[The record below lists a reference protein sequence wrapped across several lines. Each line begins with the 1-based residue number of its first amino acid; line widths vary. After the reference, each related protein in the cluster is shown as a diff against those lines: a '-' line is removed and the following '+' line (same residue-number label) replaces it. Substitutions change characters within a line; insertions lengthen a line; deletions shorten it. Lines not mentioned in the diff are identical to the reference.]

1 LKKAVLAY
9 SGGLD
14 TSVAV
19 KWLMERYGYQ
29 VIALTVDV
37 GQGVDLAGIRQKALN
52 IGVENAYTVDARDEF
67 LREYAF
73 RALRAN
79 AAYEGRYLLA
89 SALSRPLI
97 TRLLVETAKME
108 GAEAIAHGC
117 TGKGNDQVRFDVSAA
132 ALAPDL
138 EVIAPVREWKMTR
151 EEALDYAA
159 AHEIP
164 VPVGRENPYSIDAN
178 LWGRSIECG
187 VLEDPWREPPADIYT
202 MTVDGNDCPDTPTY
216 VEVEFERGTPV
227 GIDGQSLDP
236 VDLVQEMNRLAGE
249 QGIGRTDHV
258 ENRLVGIKSR
268 EIYEAPG
275 STALMTAH
283 RALEDLTLERET
295 AHFKRTIEDQYA
307 RLLYYGL
314 WFSPLREALDAF
326 VDRTQEM
333 VTGQVRLKM
342 HRGHLQVVGRKS
354 PASLYDFDL
363 ATYDPGDTYRHDAA
377 VGFIEIWGLPTRV
390 YSRVRSAAQKE
401 PGSREP
407 SKPDVASGG
416 TNES

>member
-1 LKKAVLAY
+1 MKKVVLAY

-14 TSVAV
+14 TSVAA
-19 KWLMERYGYQ
+19 KWLMDRYDYQ
-29 VIALTVDV
+29 VVTLTVDV
-37 GQGVDLAGIRQKALN
+37 GQGVDLAGIRQKALD
-52 IGVENAYTVDARDEF
+52 IGAVNAYTVDAREEF
-67 LREYAF
+67 LRGFAF

-97 TRLLVETAKME
+97 TRLLVETAARE

-138 EVIAPVREWKMTR
+138 KVIAPVREWEMTR
-151 EEALDYAA
+151 EEELDYAA
-159 AHEIP
+159 EHGIP
-164 VPVGRENPYSIDAN
+164 VPVGKENPYSIDAN

-187 VLEDPWREPPADIYT
+187 ILEDPWVEPPGDIYT
-202 MTVDGNDCPDTPTY
+202 MTTAPENCPDQPTY
-216 VEVEFERGTPV
+216 LEIEFLKGLPVALDGERM
-227 GIDGQSLDP
+227 DP
-236 VDLVQEMNRLAGE
+236 VDLVIRVNQIAGQ

-275 STALMTAH
+275 STALVVAH

-295 AHFKRTIEDQYA
+295 AHFKRGVEDKYA
-307 RLLYYGL
+307 TLLYYGL
-314 WFSPLREALDAF
+314 WYSPLREALDAF
-326 VDRTQEM
+326 VDSTQDN
-333 VTGQVRLKM
+333 VTGVVRLKM

-354 PASLYDFDL
+354 PTSLYDFAL
-363 ATYDPGDTYRHDAA
+363 ATYDREDTYRHDAA

-390 YSRVRSAAQKE
+390 HARVTSEANSSGEEAR
-401 PGSREP
+401 RE
-407 SKPDVASGG
+407 
-416 TNES
+416 